1 MKQKTLILLTLI
13 TAIVVV
19 TTVVMMKETPEGSTT
34 ESAAFLGALEERVN
48 DVARIEVN
56 AGGST
61 IVIVKN
67 DEDWALESSGG
78 YPAKFEVIKKVLLDL
93 KELERSEGKTSNPE
107 FYSKL
112 GVSAPIEGPG
122 GSTQI
127 ELADGTGTPI
137 AAVILGN
144 QKPGR
149 SPQTYARKPDEA
161 QAWLING
168 SVTVQLDPSFWI
180 EKQFA
185 NIAGDRVADVTIL
198 RSDEAPL
205 RVFKD
210 RPTDANFMVG
220 GIPEGREPISES
232 IANSVASGLSYLSL
246 EEVRPASEVT
256 FAEPLVATA
265 LFRSWDGIL
274 VRVETTRVDDQNW
287 IRLRAET
294 GTPPTILP
302 ELPAEGEEPVEP
314 APYEGASP
322 EEIAA
327 EIQAFNDSVGPW
339 AYRVAPY
346 KLSSFEKRLEELL
359 REPPAEELAPT
370 EATPA
375 AGFDAYSIDDEPTAD
390 APTFGDLMSDDAA
403 LVEDEDQ

>member
-19 TTVVMMKETPEGSTT
+19 ATVTMMKERTEEGSST
-34 ESAAFLGALEERVN
+34 SAAFLAGYEERIN
-48 DVARIEVN
+48 DVARIEIT

-61 IVIVKN
+61 VVVVKN

-78 YPAKFEVIKKVLLDL
+78 YPAKFEVIKAVLVGL
-93 KELERSEGKTSNPE
+93 KELETFEGKTSNPE

-112 GVSAPIEGPG
+112 GVDAPSESPG
-122 GSTQI
+122 SSTQI
-127 ELADGTGTPI
+127 NLADGSGAPI
-137 AAVILGN
+137 AAIILGN
-144 QKPGR
+144 QKPGA
-149 SPQTYARKPDEA
+149 SPQTYVRKPDEA

-168 SVTVQLDPSFWI
+168 RINVRLDPGFWI

-185 NIAGDRVADVTIL
+185 NIAQDRVADVTIQ
-198 RSDEAPL
+198 RADEAPL

-210 RPTDANFMVG
+210 RPTDANFKVG
-220 GIPEGREPISES
+220 GVPEGREPISES
-232 IANSVASGLSYLSL
+232 IANSVASGLSFLSL

-265 LFRSWDGIL
+265 AFRSWDGIT

-287 IRLRAET
+287 IRLIAET
-294 GTPPTILP
+294 GTPPAILP
-302 ELPAEGEEPVEP
+302 EPPAEGEEPVEP
-314 APYEGASP
+314 APFQGASP

-346 KLSSFEKRLEELL
+346 KLSSFEKRLDELL
-359 REPPAEELAPT
+359 REAPVEAPAPT
-370 EATPA
+370 EAAPA
-375 AGFDAYSIDDEPTAD
+375 AAFDAFSIDDEPSTAE
-390 APTFGDLMSDDAA
+390 PTFGDFMSGDEE
-403 LVEDEDQ
+403 LVEDKDQ